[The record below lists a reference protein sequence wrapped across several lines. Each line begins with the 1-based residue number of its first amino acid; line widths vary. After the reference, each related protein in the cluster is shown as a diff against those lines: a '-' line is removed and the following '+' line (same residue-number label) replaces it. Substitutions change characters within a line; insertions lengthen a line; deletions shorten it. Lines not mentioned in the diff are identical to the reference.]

1 MSRTLCLGDIH
12 ARIEALKEVLTKSKF
27 DYDKDKLILL
37 GDIGDGGYYTYDV
50 IEELI
55 KIKNII
61 FVKGNHDCI
70 EENTEV
76 LTEYGWQKIN
86 SWNGK
91 TKISQYDINTGQIT
105 NALPL
110 NYIKNKKKECI
121 RIEGINTC
129 QEVSFNHDVIIN
141 TNVDVRKIKAKYLL
155 DKDLNVTQIPIFGK
169 SKTKINL
176 SDDFL
181 RLYTWVIMDG
191 CIYETTKNKVR
202 IQFKLSYKYK
212 ITELKKLLDYMNI
225 KYTFKKATKSGL
237 NKLQPFLI
245 RIYGQ
250 EARNIRNY
258 LTNKKVIPIDWI
270 NMNNNQLSIF
280 LDTLTKTD
288 GHLTKYKSIEW
299 ISINKHNID
308 IIQAACCRNE
318 QRTKI
323 KNIHNNSGFKNGK
336 PQYMLTIYLSKMTKY
351 KISVKKIGEK
361 NTYCFTMPKRTLIT
375 RCNGKIAITG
385 NCWFINH
392 IFKNTLPSEWI
403 NQGGANTLNS
413 YGGKVI
419 PGAYP
424 EDEPVLVDV
433 MGVRIPRTHIEFLNK
448 TKLYHIENNMLFVH
462 GGLDPNKPIQEQKE
476 DTLLWDRSIIKYAET
491 NNIQSYKK
499 VFCGHTSTQL
509 IEREFINYK
518 CRNCKH
524 EWEKKYEKKEDLTG
538 NPICEECKST
548 NIFQSLGCTKPL
560 KIGNLYCL
568 DTGAGWDGK
577 LTIMNIDNEEYWQSQ
592 LQTPS
597 IL

>member
-37 GDIGDGGYYTYDV
+37 GDVIDGGSNTYDV
-50 IEELI
+50 IEELL

-61 FVKGNHDCI
+61 FVKGNH
-70 EENTEV
+70 E
-76 LTEYGWQKIN
+76 
-86 SWNGK
+86 
-91 TKISQYDINTGQIT
+91 
-105 NALPL
+105 
-110 NYIKNKKKECI
+110 
-121 RIEGINTC
+121 
-129 QEVSFNHDVIIN
+129 
-141 TNVDVRKIKAKYLL
+141 
-155 DKDLNVTQIPIFGK
+155 IF
-169 SKTKINL
+169 
-176 SDDFL
+176 F
-181 RLYTWVIMDG
+181 MD
-191 CIYETTKNKVR
+191 
-202 IQFKLSYKYK
+202 
-212 ITELKKLLDYMNI
+212 
-225 KYTFKKATKSGL
+225 
-237 NKLQPFLI
+237 
-245 RIYGQ
+245 
-250 EARNIRNY
+250 
-258 LTNKKVIPIDWI
+258 
-270 NMNNNQLSIF
+270 SIF
-280 LDTLTKTD
+280 K
-288 GHLTKYKSIEW
+288 G
-299 ISINKHNID
+299 
-308 IIQAACCRNE
+308 
-318 QRTKI
+318 
-323 KNIHNNSGFKNGK
+323 
-336 PQYMLTIYLSKMTKY
+336 
-351 KISVKKIGEK
+351 
-361 NTYCFTMPKRTLIT
+361 
-375 RCNGKIAITG
+375 
-385 NCWFINH
+385 
-392 IFKNTLPSEWI
+392 TLPSEWI

-419 PGAYP
+419 PGTYP

-476 DTLLWDRSIIKYAET
+476 DVLLWDRSIIKYAET